1 MEIRH
6 IAYKFRLYPNQE
18 QQILLSKTFGCV
30 RFVYN
35 YYLNKKTQTYHQRGT
50 TLSYTQCAEDLV
62 LLKNENPFLKEVDS
76 IALQQD
82 LRHLDIAFKNF
93 FRKIKAGNSKAGY
106 PKYKSKKQHHDSY
119 STVCVNHNIRLED
132 KVLVLPKVGRV
143 CVKRHREI
151 PEGYILKSVTVSRTP
166 TGKYYASILYEYE
179 TEIHPVKAEK
189 VIGLD
194 YSMSELFVSS
204 EEEVSTD
211 EKFLHRYRKSQ
222 SRLAKEQRTLSR
234 RKKGSRRYQKQRRKV
249 ALLHEKIANQRKDY
263 LHKESRQIANA
274 YDQVCVEDLNMQ
286 GMSRAL
292 HFGKTVSDN
301 GWGKFLEYLKYKLE
315 EQGKMLIR
323 IDKWYPSSKTCHV
336 CGCVN
341 EELTLSTRSWECPK
355 CHEKHDRD
363 KNAAMNIKAEGIRIS
378 KTITP

>member
-6 IAYKFRLYPNQE
+6 KAYKFRLYPNQE
-18 QQILLSKTFGCV
+18 QQTLLSKTFGCV

-35 YYLNKKTQTYHQRGT
+35 YYLNKKTQTYQEKGT
-50 TLSYTQCAEDLV
+50 TLSYTQCAADLV

-93 FRKIKAGNSKAGY
+93 FRKVKAGKANAGY

-119 STVCVNHNIRLED
+119 STVSVNHNIRLED
-132 KVLVLPKVGRV
+132 KMLVLPKVGRV
-143 CVKRHREI
+143 RVKRHREI
-151 PEGYILKSVTVSRTP
+151 PEGYVLKTVTVSRTP
-166 TGKYYASILYEYE
+166 TGKYFASILYEYE
-179 TEIHPVKAEK
+179 TEIQPARVEK

-194 YSMSELFVSS
+194 YSMAELFVSS

-211 EKFLHRYRKSQ
+211 EKFLHHYRKLQ
-222 SRLAKEQRTLSR
+222 SRLAREQRTLSR

-286 GMSRAL
+286 GMSKAL
-292 HFGKTVSDN
+292 HFGKAVNDN

-315 EQGKMLIR
+315 EQGKKLIR

-336 CGCVN
+336 CGYVN
-341 EELTLSTRSWECPK
+341 EELTLSMRSWECPE
-355 CHEKHDRD
+355 CHEVHERD

-378 KTITP
+378 IS